1 MRVSEAIQIRELAQ
15 AVLTDEQLASLETEM
30 EALSRLGL
38 FTVPGA
44 ISLHPGEEQ
53 VDGVLG
59 SAMETYARAVMSH
72 VREVQVDDS

>member
-1 MRVSEAIQIRELAQ
+1 MSEAIRIRELAQ
-15 AVLTDEQLASLETEM
+15 AVLTDEQLASLETEL

-53 VDGVLG
+53 VDGILG
-59 SAMETYARAVMSH
+59 SAMEAHARAVMSQ